1 MKNMQKVFSLFMAT
15 LMSVAIWGTTNL
27 YLQSGS
33 VNYAADNAVVAVW
46 SWGGSEADAWSV
58 FQPSER
64 SNIYYVSLPDGR
76 TGCKIMRWPA
86 GTTPSWEAEGS
97 AWNKTGDI
105 SFPNTYPETTDMIE
119 LTAWNNATSGT
130 WSKYT
135 TPPVPEPRIVK
146 LVPSEEWQVAGAK
159 FAAWIWGE
167 NITSQWTTFF
177 TPVSEGNDTLQAEI
191 LSTADSIDFVRFSP
205 KTIAPTWTQPA
216 NTEVLKWGE
225 LKDTIDWKGLTASVV
240 GWDSLTWKA
249 VARPCESFGLLIN
262 GVYHAGKKNVL
273 QTEWLEY
280 KLLSVELKKNDSLQV
295 RDNCSDANW
304 AITKYASTSFEFSIK
319 NNKYVVSSDGIY
331 DFYLKFIPDNDEI
344 YISKAGYYTQ
354 SVPSQCEDV
363 LMQAFYN
370 ESYNNSAWGVN
381 DYCIYN
387 DNDEC
392 IETITGLGNTRWN
405 TLTAQADTLGK
416 YFDLIWLPPSSNG
429 DGMGYHPKNYS
440 NQSSNWGTSTEL
452 AMLIDDLHTA
462 GAKVVADV
470 VINHCQST
478 TGWLGFPTFNFGEYG
493 SYSPDGSWICKSD
506 EVNSKPE
513 AGSDYGKATGSYDD
527 GENWDGARD
536 WSHDLP
542 KVQDMFKA
550 YLQWLRNEVG
560 YDGFRYDKGDGFDNW
575 HHDNYNKAAG
585 PYIAFM
591 ECYSNTDAIWNRI
604 KQANYNI
611 MGLDFDT
618 KWHVFDAIAGWDYN
632 GKYDKARGDGLLGR
646 NKGRYAVTFIDS
658 HDWFLRSDNENEFG
672 GRGNSLTEALKPRLL
687 QANAFLLS
695 MPGVPCVFYPHWKK
709 YDGFLKSMIKARKAA
724 RIHSESEVKDEYAT
738 ATGYQATI
746 VGKDGGYLILCL
758 GDKAHQSGFEGY
770 YLGASY
776 YAVNDQSSGHD
787 ASFQI
792 WVKKAKSTPTDVEE
806 VKANDEWTKGEKF
819 LKDGQLYIRLGD
831 RTYDAQGRWIQ

>member
-1 MKNMQKVFSLFMAT
+1 
-15 LMSVAIWGTTNL
+15 
-27 YLQSGS
+27 
-33 VNYAADNAVVAVW
+33 
-46 SWGGSEADAWSV
+46 
-58 FQPSER
+58 
-64 SNIYYVSLPDGR
+64 
-76 TGCKIMRWPA
+76 
-86 GTTPSWEAEGS
+86 
-97 AWNKTGDI
+97 
-105 SFPNTYPETTDMIE
+105 MIE

-135 TPPVPEPRIVK
+135 TPPAPEPRIVK

-205 KTIAPTWTQPA
+205 KTTAPTWAQKDSS
-216 NTEVLKWGE
+216 EVLLWGE
-225 LKDTIDWKGLTASVV
+225 MKDKIDFTSLVWTVV
-240 GWDSLTWKA
+240 GWDAGQWTP
-249 VARPCESFGLLIN
+249 VAKPCAGYGLLID
-262 GVYHAGKKNVL
+262 GTQYLDAKHNVL
-273 QTEWLEY
+273 QTEWTEY
-280 KLLSVELKKNDSLQV
+280 YLRNVHLTAGQTLKIKNKCNADTWV
-295 RDNCSDANW
+295 IN
-304 AITKYASTSFEFSIK
+304 KYAETSYELEIANGS
-319 NNKYVVSSDGIY
+319 YVIDETGDY
-331 DFYLKFIPDNDEI
+331 DFYFKFIYQNDEI
-344 YISKAGYYTQ
+344 FISKAGTYTTA
-354 SVPSQCEDV
+354 VRNECEDV
-363 LMQAFYN
+363 MIQAFYN
-370 ESYNNSAWGVN
+370 ESYNNSAPGVSSTN
-381 DYCIYN
+381 DYKL
-387 DNDEC
+387 
-392 IETITGLGNTRWN
+392 GLGNTKWT
-405 TLTAQADTLGK
+405 TLTAQADSLGK

-429 DGMGYHPKNYS
+429 DGMGYHPKEYS
-440 NQSSNWGTSTEL
+440 NQNSNWGSAAEL
-452 AMLIDDLHTA
+452 ETLIGALHDA

-470 VINHCQST
+470 VINHC
-478 TGWLGFPTFNFGEYG
+478 TGYTSWCNFPTLNFGAYG
-493 SYSPDGSWICKSD
+493 TFHPDASYICKND
-506 EVNSKPE
+506 EVNAEWNKDK
-513 AGSDYGKATGSYDD
+513 AGACWGAATGSYDD

-536 WSHDLP
+536 WSHSDVY
-542 KVQDMFKA
+542 VQTMFKA
-550 YLQWLRNEVG
+550 YLKWLRNEVG
-560 YDGFRYDKGDGFDNW
+560 YDGFRYDKGDGFNNW

-658 HDWFLRSDNENEFG
+658 HDWFLRSDNQNEFG

-806 VKANDEWTKGEKF
+806 VKANDEWMKGEKF
-819 LKDGQLYIRLGD
+819 LKDGQLYIRLGN
-831 RTYDAQGRWIQ
+831 RTYDAQGRWIQLQ